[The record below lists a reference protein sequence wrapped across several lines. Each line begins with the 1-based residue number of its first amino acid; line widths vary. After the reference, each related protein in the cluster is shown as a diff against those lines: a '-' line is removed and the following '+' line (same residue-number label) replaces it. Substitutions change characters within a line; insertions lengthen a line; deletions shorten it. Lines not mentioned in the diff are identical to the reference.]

1 MINSRIFQLAVFGA
15 CMINFRIIGNRA
27 CHFSYFYSE
36 QNVQLSR
43 VTTDQIGKRQSFV
56 ADREGNI
63 AIFIGVKFDFKL
75 YKFHFKL

>member
-1 MINSRIFQLAVFGA
+1 
-15 CMINFRIIGNRA
+15 MINFRIIGNQA